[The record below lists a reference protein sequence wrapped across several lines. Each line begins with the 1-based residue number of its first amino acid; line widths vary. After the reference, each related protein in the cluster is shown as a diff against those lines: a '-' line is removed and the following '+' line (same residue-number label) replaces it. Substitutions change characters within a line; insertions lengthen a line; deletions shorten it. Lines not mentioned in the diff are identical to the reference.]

1 MFRLLDLLGLLAPV
15 AGAALAV
22 FYRRRL
28 GSAFPFALLAS
39 VFALIAS
46 GIAMVSDRV
55 RWFGGNAEGIVDR
68 MEVGAGLRNLFLIAA
83 WVLLLVAIARSRGTV
98 APDAGVRR

>member
-1 MFRLLDLLGLLAPV
+1 MFRVLDLLGLLAPV
-15 AGAALAV
+15 AGAGLAV

-28 GSAFPFALLAS
+28 GGAFPFALLAS

-46 GIAMVSDRV
+46 GIAIVADRV
-55 RWFGGNAEGIVDR
+55 RWLGGGAEGIVER

-83 WVLLLVAIARSRGTV
+83 WVLLLVAIARSR
-98 APDAGVRR
+98 AAGVREAGVR